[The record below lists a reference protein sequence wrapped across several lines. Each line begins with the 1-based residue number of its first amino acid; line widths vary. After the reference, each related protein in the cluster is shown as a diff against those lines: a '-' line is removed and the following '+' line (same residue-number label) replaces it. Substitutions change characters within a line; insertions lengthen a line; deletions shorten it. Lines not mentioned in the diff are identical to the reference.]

1 MYSWTLKLLTFPPKN
16 RVSVFLVKSQ
26 RHGEAWEGGFS
37 FHAEM
42 LRGMMWGVM
51 MYDVGCYDGTGAYG
65 QSLSCVRRV
74 RASVRTNRASL
85 LVNKVESGACCF
97 ACFSNL
103 SRNQKGLCSNVGSLG
118 SRLFC
123 ISVAEQ
129 LWSRMKIV
137 VLLLLLLLSNNK
149 WCICVG

>member
-26 RHGEAWEGGFS
+26 IHGEAWEGGFS

-42 LRGMMWGVM
+42 LRCMMWGVM

-97 ACFSNL
+97 ACLVTYPGTRRDFVLMLGRWVLDFS
-103 SRNQKGLCSNVGSLG
+103 
-118 SRLFC
+118 
-123 ISVAEQ
+123 AY
-129 LWSRMKIV
+129 
-137 VLLLLLLLSNNK
+137 LLLSSS
-149 WCICVG
+149 GHE